1 MFYFLQ
7 HILTGAHAPKYCD
20 TFDRPKSPLK
30 FDLDTIYLKY
40 YKDKTIDYQAKIWKC
55 WSAFL
60 LKWKRHWYPPT
71 TQGEFFYQPASALAS
86 EKALCA

>member
-40 YKDKTIDYQAKIWKC
+40 YKDKTIDYQAKISTKM
-55 WSAFL
+55 
-60 LKWKRHWYPPT
+60 KT
-71 TQGEFFYQPASALAS
+71 ALVS
-86 EKALCA
+86 PNHPR

>member
-40 YKDKTIDYQAKIWKC
+40 YKDKTIDYQAKI
-55 WSAFL
+55 
-60 LKWKRHWYPPT
+60 
-71 TQGEFFYQPASALAS
+71 
-86 EKALCA
+86 